1 MNVSKRKGLSAFG
14 LKCNYIKCNH
24 NSKAAGGCG
33 GEEGGVGKTK
43 ETINSTV
50 SAGVTEASASQRNAT
65 LHKLMA
71 SSLHHNGIRMN
82 VSRKMFHYDVQGSVK
97 KKKSKNNYRQKKPKQ
112 KKNPNRHRRPPNN
125 NNVPIVSAHS
135 SLVTLLYRFIS
146 KYINEKYIHS
156 SHFGT
161 FFFFCTQKITKSTI
175 ESACDDPG
183 GWG

>member
-1 MNVSKRKGLSAFG
+1 MQFLFIYFLQIHTGRPDFLLFFNSFCTAGNVHTWKPRESFPATVARSKITVTWQKSCTWTEMNVSKRKGLSAFG

-97 KKKSKNNYRQKKPKQ
+97 KKKSKNNYRQKNPKQ
-112 KKNPNRHRRPPNN
+112 KK
-125 NNVPIVSAHS
+125 
-135 SLVTLLYRFIS
+135 
-146 KYINEKYIHS
+146 
-156 SHFGT
+156 
-161 FFFFCTQKITKSTI
+161 TK
-175 ESACDDPG
+175 
-183 GWG
+183 